1 MWRSGNRNGG
11 GQYDNGDRDNFQ
23 DDRDDDDEDE
33 EDYNSKSIA
42 EIIEKDLTQ
51 SLVNVLESEREKN
64 EDFEEEF
71 GDLEA
76 HRLIKELK
84 YFVGE
89 GTIEF
94 SNNNLSILSSTIIE
108 LSALSSEKIS
118 KMTEECKTQLD
129 KADLDDKL
137 RYIFFT
143 DQILKSYPK
152 H

>member
-1 MWRSGNRNGG
+1 MSESFNIEIVSPEKKILTEKVDSANLPGFE
-11 GQYDNGDRDNFQ
+11 GDMTILSDH
-23 DDRDDDDEDE
+23 
-33 EDYNSKSIA
+33 IP
-42 EIIEKDLTQ
+42 IITFLRPGIITVIGK
-51 SLVNVLESEREKN
+51 
-64 EDFEEEF
+64 
-71 GDLEA
+71 
-76 HRLIKELK
+76 KELK

-137 RYIFFT
+137 RYIFST
-143 DQILKSYPK
+143 KIDCLSKINL
-152 H
+152 

>member
-1 MWRSGNRNGG
+1 MSESFNIEIVSPEKKILTEKVDSANLPGFE
-11 GQYDNGDRDNFQ
+11 GDMTILSDH
-23 DDRDDDDEDE
+23 
-33 EDYNSKSIA
+33 IP
-42 EIIEKDLTQ
+42 IITFLRPGIITVIGK
-51 SLVNVLESEREKN
+51 
-64 EDFEEEF
+64 
-71 GDLEA
+71 
-76 HRLIKELK
+76 KELK

-137 RYIFFT
+137 RYIFSNKL
-143 DQILKSYPK
+143 DCLNKINL
-152 H
+152 